1 MVFGEPW
8 PKGAEPALNQG
19 NRRSPS
25 KLEMDQQEQL
35 FTIQQLSKKLNI
47 PKPTLRFW
55 EKELEGLFVPLRT
68 RGGQRR
74 YTAEHI
80 STIEEIKKLKGEGK
94 SLLEIKRVF
103 RDNRTGSNSNT
114 ARIDRLLNR
123 ITDVVKAEI
132 ASFFENE
139 GLNSRVFK
147 NEEPWMNFLIDETV
161 IVQEKG

>member
-1 MVFGEPW
+1 
-8 PKGAEPALNQG
+8 
-19 NRRSPS
+19 
-25 KLEMDQQEQL
+25 MDLQEQL
-35 FTIQQLSKKLNI
+35 FTIQQLSKRLNI

-55 EKELEGLFVPLRT
+55 EKELEGLLVPLRT

-94 SLLEIKRVF
+94 SLMEIKQIF
-103 RDNRTGSNSNT
+103 RDKRTGNISNT

-132 ASFFENE
+132 ASFLENE
-139 GLNSRVFK
+139 GLNSKVF
-147 NEEPWMNFLIDETV
+147 EIDK
-161 IVQEKG
+161 Q